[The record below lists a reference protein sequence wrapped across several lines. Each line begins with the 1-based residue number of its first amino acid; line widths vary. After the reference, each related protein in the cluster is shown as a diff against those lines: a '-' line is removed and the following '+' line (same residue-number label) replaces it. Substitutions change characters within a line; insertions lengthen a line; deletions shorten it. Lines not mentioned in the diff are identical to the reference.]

1 MEITVILTELEE
13 KVLAHEHEDLQRI
26 VQDIVTG
33 NIQERIRRLAE
44 QRYRQTKVDI
54 NPESILG
61 EMFDNPDY
69 KNADEKAV
77 IETARGN

>member
-1 MEITVILTELEE
+1 MEHTIILTELEE
-13 KVLAHEHEDLQRI
+13 KVLAHEHEDVQRI

-33 NIQERIRRLAE
+33 NIQGRISRLAE
-44 QRYRQTKVDI
+44 ARYRQTKVDI
-54 NPESILG
+54 NPEAILG

-69 KNADEKAV
+69 KNAAEKAV